1 MMSQGGSGPTYSQI
15 KKSFEVPQSLDSTLN
30 QRSETLRLFIKYL
43 PLQMS
48 TRGKR
53 NLSKM
58 SYCKTL
64 NNCQKKIIRKLPLN
78 IFAEVKPIMMSTKFG
93 TAVQFSVK
101 LCCDF

>member
-1 MMSQGGSGPTYSQI
+1 MMAPGCSRQLTA
-15 KKSFEVPQSLDSTLN
+15 KSKSRLRSRPSQSLDSTL
-30 QRSETLRLFIKYL
+30 RLFIKSL

-64 NNCQKKIIRKLPLN
+64 NNCQQKIIRKLPLN
-78 IFAEVKPIMMSTKFG
+78 IFAEVKPIMMSTEFG

>member
-64 NNCQKKIIRKLPLN
+64 NNCQKKL
-78 IFAEVKPIMMSTKFG
+78 FAS
-93 TAVQFSVK
+93 
-101 LCCDF
+101 CR